1 MATKHP
7 ERVNEIYLVVWGK
20 ETVAVCAT
28 YGDAKEYIKYYDKEE
43 EKGLEIKPSSIIKMV
58 E

>member
-1 MATKHP
+1 MNIKHP

-20 ETVAVCAT
+20 ETVALCAT
-28 YGDAKEYIKYYDKEE
+28 YNDAKEYIKYYDKEE
-43 EKGLEIKPSSIIKMV
+43 EKGLEIKPSSIIRMV